1 MSDEPGVKGCH
12 ANSHACQDK
21 WRLECSQLFL
31 YPMRQEVAEGNR
43 PVTMRKSE
51 VLELDLS
58 VATQR
63 GRQREKLGER
73 EREE

>member
-1 MSDEPGVKGCH
+1 MH
-12 ANSHACQDK
+12 
-21 WRLECSQLFL
+21 
-31 YPMRQEVAEGNR
+31 QEVAESNR

-51 VLELDLS
+51 VPELDLS